1 MSRSVVG
8 KMGGCRLLG
17 DRKTP
22 SSRAGAGPVS
32 QGGGDS
38 NSIAGPETRSNIAT
52 VPSMFDSPIGL
63 GGGVWKSMGDSFKD
77 FGTSAQGF
85 GTSATNKLNPVN
97 GLKNFSDSALTSAI
111 NFNPVDSMKKL
122 SESASNLGDPSVFSP
137 GNDSMTL
144 IPKTNLF
151 GNSKEHRNDDH
162 TNKPDQPPPESG
174 LRLTKTKTG
183 EPVLV
188 SPWRNRKDVSTTK
201 FTSSFVLILM

>member
-1 MSRSVVG
+1 MSRSGVG
-8 KMGGCRLLG
+8 KMGGGRLLG

-32 QGGGDS
+32 QGGGES

-63 GGGVWKSMGDSFKD
+63 GGGMWKSMGDSFKD
-77 FGTSAQGF
+77 FGTTAQDF

-97 GLKNFSDSALTSAI
+97 GLKNFSNSALTSAI
-111 NFNPVDSMKKL
+111 QFNPVDSVKKL
-122 SESASNLGDPSVFSP
+122 SESASNLGDPAVFSP
-137 GNDSMTL
+137 GNDSMNL

-151 GNSKEHRNDDH
+151 GNSKQNRNDDH
-162 TNKPDQPPPESG
+162 TDTPDQAAQESG
-174 LRLTKTKTG
+174 LRRTRTKMG

-188 SPWRNRKDVSTTK
+188 SPWRNRRDVSTIRLAC
-201 FTSSFVLILM
+201 SSVLI